1 MESHTFLYRAKE
13 GVRNLKALASKID
26 TDKMKKPSFLMV
38 LTGVGRYAIKREDGV
53 LEVPVCCLK
62 D

>member
-1 MESHTFLYRAKE
+1 MEKE